1 TNWCAVGEV
10 KNSNLHYG
18 TSVETDKCCKEHK
31 SCGTV
36 IPAHQTK
43 YGLENKNRYGV

>member
-10 KNSNLHYG
+10 KTNSLNYG
-18 TSVETDKCCKEHK
+18 TNEETDKCCKEHK

-36 IPAHQTK
+36 IPAHGTK
-43 YGLENKNRYGV
+43 YGLENKYDYAV